1 MRWVLDNL
9 PMIGQQAWS
18 HLLMALPAVVL
29 SFLLALPV
37 AWVAHRFRPGR
48 AALVA
53 ISGLVYAIPS
63 LPLFVLLPMLI
74 GTTVRDRWN
83 VIAAMTLY
91 GFGLM
96 VRSATDGLDAVGE
109 GPNLSATAMGYGA
122 LRRFFAVQLPLAG
135 PSMLAGLRVVA
146 VSTVSLV
153 TVSALLG
160 VPSLGQLFTDGF
172 QRGILAEVLTGIV
185 VTVALAWLL
194 DAVLVG
200 LGWLLLPWNRS
211 AKPAPAREV
220 DR

>member
-9 PMIGQQAWS
+9 GLIGHQAWS
-18 HLLMALPAVVL
+18 HLLMTLPAVVL

-37 AWVAHRFRPGR
+37 AWLAHRYRPGR

-63 LPLFVLLPMLI
+63 LPLFVVLPMLI

-109 GPNLSATAMGYGA
+109 GPTLSATAMGYGA
-122 LRRFFAVQLPLAG
+122 VRRFFTVQLPLAG
-135 PSMLAGLRVVA
+135 PALLAGLRVVA

-185 VTVALAWLL
+185 LTVALAWGL
-194 DAVLVG
+194 DALLVG
-200 LGWLLLPWNRS
+200 LGWLLLPW
-211 AKPAPAREV
+211 ARGG
-220 DR
+220 RR